1 MHDLVASVVSS
12 VTSRTQQHSV
22 LCQYVL
28 TLDNVNNN
36 NNNNNNNIRTGDL
49 LVRRCRPVM
58 LQSLF

>member
-28 TLDNVNNN
+28 TQDYGYNNN
-36 NNNNNNNIRTGDL
+36 NNT
-49 LVRRCRPVM
+49 
-58 LQSLF
+58 

>member
-36 NNNNNNNIRTGDL
+36 NNNNNNNIRT
-49 LVRRCRPVM
+49 
-58 LQSLF
+58 